1 MPPDDAAWRRL
12 AWTWEWP
19 WPWPSGLQTL
29 VSPVP
34 SAHSAL
40 PGAVSPR
47 PRPDDPT
54 AIPRALQRS
63 RQTPPV
69 LAGPADSFSA
79 LKTNPLLY
87 TVLPLWL
94 RAYLTFTSN
103 IFHTIWEKHPPCGPG
118 AASATSLPPCSASG
132 DPLPSGVS
140 REGFPAPLRLGG
152 GVSPHSSRSLS
163 TSFPPRHPSP
173 PSFQPPRSPLAV
185 IAPRA
190 AAHLPS
196 RHGRA
201 MPQGTGIAQP
211 GGH

>member
-1 MPPDDAAWRRL
+1 MPPDDAAGRRL

-54 AIPRALQRS
+54 AIPLALQRS

-140 REGFPAPLRLGG
+140 REGVSSSLKAGGRRVPALQPQPLHVVPSQAPLPAKLPA
-152 GVSPHSSRSLS
+152 SPKPISCHCAPGCC
-163 TSFPPRHPSP
+163 TSP
-173 PSFQPPRSPLAV
+173 
-185 IAPRA
+185 I
-190 AAHLPS
+190 
-196 RHGRA
+196 
-201 MPQGTGIAQP
+201 
-211 GGH
+211 